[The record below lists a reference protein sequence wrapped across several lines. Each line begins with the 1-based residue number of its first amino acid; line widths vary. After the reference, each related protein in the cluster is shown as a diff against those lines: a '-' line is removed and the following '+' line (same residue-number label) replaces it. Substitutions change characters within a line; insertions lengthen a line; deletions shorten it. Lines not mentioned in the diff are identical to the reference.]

1 MIRLKYILLL
11 NLLFIG
17 CDFSDNKLSFRN
29 DSGNDI
35 IVQVDFLKNSK
46 ANKEFCTRMYVPKGS
61 KKSLSLLNRN
71 WKYYNKKSDI
81 NSYLEFSIISISN
94 EKSIYIENENLY
106 ADSILENGYFESIK
120 LNFDKI
126 DSQHWQIVYPF

>member
-35 IVQVDFLKNSK
+35 I
-46 ANKEFCTRMYVPKGS
+46 A
-61 KKSLSLLNRN
+61 
-71 WKYYNKKSDI
+71 
-81 NSYLEFSIISISN
+81 
-94 EKSIYIENENLY
+94 
-106 ADSILENGYFESIK
+106 
-120 LNFDKI
+120 
-126 DSQHWQIVYPF
+126 IVR